1 MHRLPN
7 RKAIWRL
14 RFAALLL
21 WINYIAFVAMVI
33 AFFRAFWDRDQE
45 VVVIAISIMGV
56 FIVTAILQWFVAL
69 RTKCP
74 LCVTPVLAAKNCSK
88 GKNAKTFLGSHR
100 LRVANNVL
108 FKGYFRC
115 PYCSE
120 PTELT
125 VRSRHSKR

>member
-1 MHRLPN
+1 MTPLISSRWGKKPWLTFDPSPTT
-7 RKAIWRL
+7 RKPH
-14 RFAALLL
+14 
-21 WINYIAFVAMVI
+21 
-33 AFFRAFWDRDQE
+33 
-45 VVVIAISIMGV
+45 GV
-56 FIVTAILQWFVAL
+56 
-69 RTKCP
+69 TKCP